1 MARHIQGEAMANQQ
15 EKSARFVQL
24 HAQPKCFL
32 IPNPWDTGSARL
44 LEDLGFE
51 ALATTSA
58 GFAFSRG
65 KPDMGV
71 TREEKMLHLR
81 ELCAAVQLPVSA
93 DLQNGFGDRP
103 QDAADTIRLA
113 AQAGA
118 VGGSIEDASGHGENP
133 VYDIGL
139 ARERVQAAA
148 EAARAV
154 GFKFMLT
161 ARAENYLYGRT
172 DLADTIRRLQAY
184 QEAGADVL
192 FAPGLRTLDEMREV
206 VRSVDRPVNVLL
218 GGAQITHAQLQ
229 EIGVR
234 RISVGGGLARA
245 AYGAMLRAGKEM
257 LEQGTFG
264 FSADAPSTRQFNEL
278 FSG

>member
-1 MARHIQGEAMANQQ
+1 MATQQ
-15 EKSARFVQL
+15 DKSSRFVQL
-24 HAQPKCFL
+24 HAQPQCFL
-32 IPNPWDTGSARL
+32 IPNPWDAGSARL
-44 LEDLGFE
+44 LEAMGFQ

-81 ELCAAVQLPVSA
+81 ELCAATSLPVNA

-103 QDAADTIRLA
+103 EDAAETIRLA

-118 VGGSIEDASGHGENP
+118 VGGSIEDSTGRADDAI
-133 VYDIGL
+133 YDIGL
-139 ARERVQAAA
+139 ARERVRAAA
-148 EAARAV
+148 EAAKSA

-161 ARAENYLYGRT
+161 GRAENFLWGRN

-192 FAPGLRTLDEMREV
+192 YAPGLRTLEDIRTV
-206 VRSVDRPVNVLL
+206 LASVDRPLNVLM
-218 GGAQITHAQLQ
+218 GMAGVTITLAQLQ
-229 EIGVR
+229 ALGVR
-234 RISVGGGLARA
+234 RVSVGGSLARV
-245 AYGAMLRAGKEM
+245 AYGALERAGQE
-257 LEQGTFG
+257 LREQGTFSFG
-264 FSADAPSTRQFNEL
+264 GEAPSTKHFNDI
-278 FSG
+278 FRA